1 MKYCSYFCEQRIN
14 YFNMEIKILGTGCAN
29 CKRLEKHAI
38 EAVKELGIDA
48 IVTKVEDFQE
58 IMKYGILRTPGLV
71 VDEKVVSYGTILSV
85 AEIKAIL
92 TKN

>member
-1 MKYCSYFCEQRIN
+1 
-14 YFNMEIKILGTGCAN
+14 MEIKILGTGCAN
-29 CKRLEKHAI
+29 CKRLEKHAV
-38 EAVKELGIDA
+38 EAVKELNLTA
-48 IVTKVEDFQE
+48 AVTKVEDFQE
-58 IMKYGILRTPGLV
+58 IMKYGIMRTPGLV